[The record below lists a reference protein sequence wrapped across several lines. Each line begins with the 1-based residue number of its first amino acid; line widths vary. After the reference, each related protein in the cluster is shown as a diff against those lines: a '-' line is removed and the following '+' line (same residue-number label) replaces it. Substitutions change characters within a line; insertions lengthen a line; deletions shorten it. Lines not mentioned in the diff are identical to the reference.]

1 MKQLLLFCII
11 LILFRVTALSQSCLP
26 EGITFTTQAQID
38 SFQLN
43 YPGCDKI
50 EGSRGI
56 GSNEGGTNITNLY
69 GLGGLHS
76 IGGDLSIWNNNNL
89 TSLAGLNFIE
99 SVGGHLEISNNQA
112 LTSLYGLGSL
122 YSAWVVT
129 ISNNLTLHDLSG
141 LENLRSIEYILDIE
155 DNPSLT
161 SLMGLANLDSVTDG
175 HLSSTTTMLDQ
186 PDGWKTGLSVPV

>member
-1 MKQLLLFCII
+1 MCKRPLGSDII
-11 LILFRVTALSQSCLP
+11 LQSCCHETDPPLLRHSDHFSVTALSQSCLP

-38 SFQLN
+38 SFWVN
-43 YPGCDKI
+43 YPDCDEI
-50 EGSRGI
+50 EGSLGI
-56 GSNEGGTNITNLY
+56 GDNEGTNITNLY

-89 TSLAGLNFIE
+89 TSLAGLNLIE
-99 SVGGHLEISNNQA
+99 SIGGHLEISNNPA

-141 LENLRSIEYILDIE
+141 LENLHSIEYILDIE

-161 SLMGLANLDSVTDG
+161 SLMGLANLDSVVDG
-175 HLSSTTTMLDQ
+175 HFIY
-186 PDGWKTGLSVPV
+186 P